1 MRIVKLNKNYLEE
14 ILKIN
19 GHINKKGIGLAL
31 NIKDNFIF
39 IPITSQIKYD
49 SEKLKYLDY
58 PLFNIGDKRKYGTL
72 VIKDYIYIHHSVIVD
87 VDSDDRIVDEITFFK
102 KNREIIEKK
111 TVRRINKYKESYDK
125 KIQEI
130 LFNFLYKRKTEAR
143 NNGKKYAE
151 KLINSM
157 AIIEKVNF
165 TKDDLESIIE
175 YKVME
180 KVDLYDVQTILN
192 LKTAWEDIMRTLD
205 KKLTLDY
212 IIDVNKTIASHQAL
226 KVGDIR
232 DGVNSVGGL
241 FEIEIPNK
249 GLILDFTDKINKI
262 ISEGNS
268 VKIENIAISLFYTLV
283 VNQWFYDGN
292 KRTGFAIMNKI
303 LIQNGIGLVL
313 ITEELEK
320 NFSEKLFLCYK
331 EKGEKSKRE
340 FIEFIKNYCYIK
352 FKKN

>member
-1 MRIVKLNKNYLEE
+1 MRIVKLNKNYLKE

-19 GHINKKGIGLAL
+19 NHINKEGIGLAVNL
-31 NIKDNFIF
+31 RDNYIF
-39 IPITSQIKYD
+39 IPMTSQIKYKI
-49 SEKLKYLDY
+49 EKLNYLDY
-58 PLFNIGDKRKYGTL
+58 PLFNIGNKRKYGTL
-72 VIKDYIYIHHSVIVD
+72 VIKDYIYIHHSVITD
-87 VDSDDRIVDEITFFK
+87 VDSDDRIIDEITFFK
-102 KNREIIEKK
+102 ENREIIEKK
-111 TVRRINKYKESYDK
+111 IIRRINKYKESYDK
-125 KIQEI
+125 KIQEV
-130 LFNFLYKRKTEAR
+130 LFDFLTKRKTEAR
-143 NNGKKYAE
+143 YNGKKYAE

-165 TKDDLESIIE
+165 TKSDLENIIE

-205 KKLTLDY
+205 KKLTLEY
-212 IIDVNKTIASHQAL
+212 IIDINKTIASHQAL

-241 FEIEIPNK
+241 FEIETPNK
-249 GLILDFTDKINKI
+249 ELILKFIDKINKI
-262 ISEGNS
+262 ITEGNNI
-268 VKIENIAISLFYTLV
+268 KIENIAICLFYTLV
-283 VNQWFYDGN
+283 INQWFYDGN

-320 NFSEKLFLCYK
+320 KFSEKLFLCYK

-352 FKKN
+352 F

>member
-1 MRIVKLNKNYLEE
+1 MRIVKLNENYLEE

-49 SEKLKYLDY
+49 SEKLKHLDY

-72 VIKDYIYIHHSVIVD
+72 VIKDYIYIHHSVITD
-87 VDSDDRIVDEITFFK
+87 VDSDDRIIDEITFFK
-102 KNREIIEKK
+102 KNREIIKK
-111 TVRRINKYKESYDK
+111 KVVRRINKYKESYDK

-212 IIDVNKTIASHQAL
+212 IIDINKTIASHQAL
-226 KVGDIR
+226 KVGEIR
-232 DGVNSVGGL
+232 DGINSVSGL
-241 FEIEIPNK
+241 FEVEIPNK
-249 GLILDFTDKINKI
+249 ELILSFIDKINKI
-262 ISEGNS
+262 ITEGNS
-268 VKIENIAISLFYTLV
+268 IKIENIAISLFYTLV

-313 ITEELEK
+313 ITEELEQK
-320 NFSEKLFLCYK
+320 FSEKLFLCYK

-340 FIEFIKNYCYIK
+340 FMEFIKNYCYIK
-352 FKKN
+352 F

>member
-1 MRIVKLNKNYLEE
+1 MRIVKLNENYLEE

-49 SEKLKYLDY
+49 SEKLKHLDY

-72 VIKDYIYIHHSVIVD
+72 VIKDYIYIHHSIITD
-87 VDSDDRIVDEITFFK
+87 VDSDDRIIDEITFFK
-102 KNREIIEKK
+102 KNREFIEKK
-111 TVRRINKYKESYDK
+111 TIRRINKYKESYDK

-212 IIDVNKTIASHQAL
+212 IIDINKTIASHQAL
-226 KVGDIR
+226 KVGEIR
-232 DGVNSVGGL
+232 DGINSVSGL
-241 FEIEIPNK
+241 FEVEVPNK
-249 GLILDFTDKINKI
+249 ELVLSFIDKINKI
-262 ISEGNS
+262 ITEGNS
-268 VKIENIAISLFYTLV
+268 IKIENIAISLFYTLV

-352 FKKN
+352 F

>member
-1 MRIVKLNKNYLEE
+1 M
-14 ILKIN
+14 
-19 GHINKKGIGLAL
+19 
-31 NIKDNFIF
+31 
-39 IPITSQIKYD
+39 
-49 SEKLKYLDY
+49 
-58 PLFNIGDKRKYGTL
+58 FNIGDKRKYGTL
-72 VIKDYIYIHHSVIVD
+72 VIKDYIYIHHSVITD
-87 VDSDDRIVDEITFFK
+87 VDSDDRIIDEITFFK

-111 TVRRINKYKESYDK
+111 VVRRINKYKESYDK

-212 IIDVNKTIASHQAL
+212 IIDINKTIASHQAL
-226 KVGDIR
+226 KVGEIR
-232 DGVNSVGGL
+232 DGINSVSGL
-241 FEIEIPNK
+241 FEVEVPNK
-249 GLILDFTDKINKI
+249 ELILSFIDKINKI
-262 ISEGNS
+262 ITEGNS
-268 VKIENIAISLFYTLV
+268 IKIENIAISLFYTLV

-313 ITEELEK
+313 ITEELEQK
-320 NFSEKLFLCYK
+320 FSEKLFLCYK

-340 FIEFIKNYCYIK
+340 FMEFIKNYCYIK
-352 FKKN
+352 F

>member
-1 MRIVKLNKNYLEE
+1 MRIVKLNENYLEE

-49 SEKLKYLDY
+49 SEKLKHLDY

-72 VIKDYIYIHHSVIVD
+72 VIKDYIYIHHSVITD
-87 VDSDDRIVDEITFFK
+87 VDSDDRIIDEITFFK
-102 KNREIIEKK
+102 KNREIIKK
-111 TVRRINKYKESYDK
+111 KVVRRINKYKESYDK

-212 IIDVNKTIASHQAL
+212 IIDINKTIASHQAL
-226 KVGDIR
+226 KVGEIR
-232 DGVNSVGGL
+232 DGINSVSGL
-241 FEIEIPNK
+241 FEVEVPNK
-249 GLILDFTDKINKI
+249 ELVLSFVDKINKI
-262 ISEGNS
+262 ITEGNS
-268 VKIENIAISLFYTLV
+268 IKIENIAISLFYTLV

-313 ITEELEK
+313 ITEELEQK
-320 NFSEKLFLCYK
+320 FSEKLFLCYK

-340 FIEFIKNYCYIK
+340 FMEFIKNYCYIK
-352 FKKN
+352 F

>member
-1 MRIVKLNKNYLEE
+1 MRIVKLNENYLEE

-49 SEKLKYLDY
+49 SEKLIHLDY

-72 VIKDYIYIHHSVIVD
+72 VIKDYIYIHHSVITD
-87 VDSDDRIVDEITFFK
+87 VDSDDRIIDEITFFK

-111 TVRRINKYKESYDK
+111 VVRRINKYKESYDK

-212 IIDVNKTIASHQAL
+212 IIDINKTIASHQAL
-226 KVGDIR
+226 KVGEIR
-232 DGVNSVGGL
+232 DGINSVSGL
-241 FEIEIPNK
+241 FEVEVPNK
-249 GLILDFTDKINKI
+249 ELILSFIDKINKI
-262 ISEGNS
+262 ITEGNS
-268 VKIENIAISLFYTLV
+268 IKIENIAISLFYTLV

-313 ITEELEK
+313 ITEELEQK
-320 NFSEKLFLCYK
+320 FSEKLFLCYK

-340 FIEFIKNYCYIK
+340 FMEFIKNYCYIK
-352 FKKN
+352 F

>member
-72 VIKDYIYIHHSVIVD
+72 VIKDYIYIHHSVIAD
-87 VDSDDRIVDEITFFK
+87 VNSDDRIVDEITFFK

-268 VKIENIAISLFYTLV
+268 VKIENIAIGLFYTLV

-352 FKKN
+352 F

>member
-1 MRIVKLNKNYLEE
+1 MRIVKLNENYLKE

-19 GHINKKGIGLAL
+19 NHINKEGIGLAVNL
-31 NIKDNFIF
+31 RDNYIF
-39 IPITSQIKYD
+39 IPMTSQIKYKI
-49 SEKLKYLDY
+49 EKLNYLDY
-58 PLFNIGDKRKYGTL
+58 PLFNIGNKRKYGTL
-72 VIKDYIYIHHSVIVD
+72 VIKDYIYIHHSIIVD
-87 VDSDDRIVDEITFFK
+87 VDSDDRIIDEITFFK
-102 KNREIIEKK
+102 ENREIIEKK
-111 TVRRINKYKESYDK
+111 IIRRINKYKESYDK
-125 KIQEI
+125 KIQEV
-130 LFNFLYKRKTEAR
+130 LFDFLTKRKTEAR
-143 NNGKKYAE
+143 YNGKKYAE
-151 KLINSM
+151 NLINSM

-165 TKDDLESIIE
+165 TKSDLENIIE

-212 IIDVNKTIASHQAL
+212 IIDINKTIASHQAL

-241 FEIEIPNK
+241 FEIETPNK
-249 GLILDFTDKINKI
+249 ELILKFIDKINKI
-262 ISEGNS
+262 ITEGNNI
-268 VKIENIAISLFYTLV
+268 KIENIAICLFYTLV
-283 VNQWFYDGN
+283 INQWFYDGN

-320 NFSEKLFLCYK
+320 KFSEKLFLCYK

-352 FKKN
+352 F

>member
-1 MRIVKLNKNYLEE
+1 
-14 ILKIN
+14 
-19 GHINKKGIGLAL
+19 
-31 NIKDNFIF
+31 
-39 IPITSQIKYD
+39 
-49 SEKLKYLDY
+49 
-58 PLFNIGDKRKYGTL
+58 
-72 VIKDYIYIHHSVIVD
+72 
-87 VDSDDRIVDEITFFK
+87 
-102 KNREIIEKK
+102 
-111 TVRRINKYKESYDK
+111 
-125 KIQEI
+125 
-130 LFNFLYKRKTEAR
+130 
-143 NNGKKYAE
+143 
-151 KLINSM
+151 M

-212 IIDVNKTIASHQAL
+212 IIDINKTIASHQAL
-226 KVGDIR
+226 KVGEIR
-232 DGVNSVGGL
+232 DGINSVSGL
-241 FEIEIPNK
+241 FEVEVPNK
-249 GLILDFTDKINKI
+249 ELVLSFIDKINKI
-262 ISEGNS
+262 ITEGNS
-268 VKIENIAISLFYTLV
+268 IKIENIAISLFYTLV

-352 FKKN
+352 F

>member
-1 MRIVKLNKNYLEE
+1 MRIVKLNENYLEE

-49 SEKLKYLDY
+49 SEKLKHLDY

-72 VIKDYIYIHHSVIVD
+72 VIKDYIYIHHSVITD
-87 VDSDDRIVDEITFFK
+87 VDSDDRIIDEITFFK
-102 KNREIIEKK
+102 KNREFIEKK
-111 TVRRINKYKESYDK
+111 TIRRINKYKESYDK
-125 KIQEI
+125 KIQEV
-130 LFNFLYKRKTEAR
+130 LFDFLTKRKTEAR

-212 IIDVNKTIASHQAL
+212 IIDINKTIASHQAL
-226 KVGDIR
+226 KVGEIR
-232 DGVNSVGGL
+232 DGINSVSGL
-241 FEIEIPNK
+241 FEVEVPNK
-249 GLILDFTDKINKI
+249 ELILSFIDKINKI
-262 ISEGNS
+262 ITEGNS
-268 VKIENIAISLFYTLV
+268 IKIENIAISLFYTLV

-313 ITEELEK
+313 ITEELEQK
-320 NFSEKLFLCYK
+320 FSEKLFLCYK

-340 FIEFIKNYCYIK
+340 FMEFIKNYCYIK
-352 FKKN
+352 F

>member
-1 MRIVKLNKNYLEE
+1 MRIVKLNENYLEE

-49 SEKLKYLDY
+49 SEKLKHLDY

-72 VIKDYIYIHHSVIVD
+72 VIKDYIYIHHSVITD
-87 VDSDDRIVDEITFFK
+87 VDSDDRIIDEITFFK

-111 TVRRINKYKESYDK
+111 VVRRINKYKESYDK

-212 IIDVNKTIASHQAL
+212 IIDINKTIASHQAL
-226 KVGDIR
+226 KVGEIR
-232 DGVNSVGGL
+232 DGINSVSGL
-241 FEIEIPNK
+241 FEVEVPNK
-249 GLILDFTDKINKI
+249 ELILSFIDKINKI
-262 ISEGNS
+262 ITEGNS
-268 VKIENIAISLFYTLV
+268 IKIENIAISLFYTLV

-303 LIQNGIGLVL
+303 LIQNGIGLAL
-313 ITEELEK
+313 ITEELEQK
-320 NFSEKLFLCYK
+320 FSEKLFLCYK

-340 FIEFIKNYCYIK
+340 FMEFIKNYCYIK
-352 FKKN
+352 F

>member
-1 MRIVKLNKNYLEE
+1 MDFVSNLSGKTLLIHLQNT
-14 ILKIN
+14 LK
-19 GHINKKGIGLAL
+19 H
-31 NIKDNFIF
+31 
-39 IPITSQIKYD
+39 
-49 SEKLKYLDY
+49 LDY

-72 VIKDYIYIHHSVIVD
+72 VIKDYIYIHHSVITD
-87 VDSDDRIVDEITFFK
+87 VDSDDRIIDEITFFK

-111 TVRRINKYKESYDK
+111 VVRRINKYKESYDK

-212 IIDVNKTIASHQAL
+212 IIDINKTIASHQAL
-226 KVGDIR
+226 KVGEIR
-232 DGVNSVGGL
+232 DGINSVSGL
-241 FEIEIPNK
+241 FEVEVPNK
-249 GLILDFTDKINKI
+249 ELVLSFIDKINKI
-262 ISEGNS
+262 ITEGNS
-268 VKIENIAISLFYTLV
+268 IKIENIAISLFYTLV

-313 ITEELEK
+313 ITEELEQK
-320 NFSEKLFLCYK
+320 FSEKLFLCYK

-340 FIEFIKNYCYIK
+340 FMEFIKNYCYIK
-352 FKKN
+352 F

>member
-1 MRIVKLNKNYLEE
+1 MRIVKLNENYLEE

-49 SEKLKYLDY
+49 SEKLKHLDY

-72 VIKDYIYIHHSVIVD
+72 VIKDYIYIHHSVITD
-87 VDSDDRIVDEITFFK
+87 VDSDDRIIDEITFFK

-111 TVRRINKYKESYDK
+111 VIRRINKYKESYDK

-212 IIDVNKTIASHQAL
+212 IIDINKTIASHQAL
-226 KVGDIR
+226 KVGKIR
-232 DGVNSVGGL
+232 DGINSVSGL
-241 FEIEIPNK
+241 FEVEVPNK
-249 GLILDFTDKINKI
+249 ELILSFIDKINKI
-262 ISEGNS
+262 ITEGNS
-268 VKIENIAISLFYTLV
+268 IKIENIAISLFYTLV

-313 ITEELEK
+313 ITEELEQK
-320 NFSEKLFLCYK
+320 FSEKLFLCYK

-340 FIEFIKNYCYIK
+340 FMEFIKNYCYIK
-352 FKKN
+352 F

>member
-49 SEKLKYLDY
+49 SEKLKHLDY

-72 VIKDYIYIHHSVIVD
+72 VIKDYIYIHHSVITD
-87 VDSDDRIVDEITFFK
+87 VDSDDRIIDEITFFK
-102 KNREIIEKK
+102 KNREIIKK
-111 TVRRINKYKESYDK
+111 KVVRRINKYKESYDK

-212 IIDVNKTIASHQAL
+212 IIDINKTIASHQAL
-226 KVGDIR
+226 KVGEIR
-232 DGVNSVGGL
+232 DGINSVSGL
-241 FEIEIPNK
+241 FEVEVPNK
-249 GLILDFTDKINKI
+249 ELILSFIDKINKI
-262 ISEGNS
+262 ITEGNS
-268 VKIENIAISLFYTLV
+268 IKIENIAISLFYTLV

-313 ITEELEK
+313 ITEELEQK
-320 NFSEKLFLCYK
+320 FSEKLFLCYK

-340 FIEFIKNYCYIK
+340 FMEFIKNYCYIK
-352 FKKN
+352 F

>member
-1 MRIVKLNKNYLEE
+1 MRIVKLNENYLEE

-49 SEKLKYLDY
+49 SEKLKHLDY

-72 VIKDYIYIHHSVIVD
+72 VIKDYIYIHHSVITD
-87 VDSDDRIVDEITFFK
+87 VDSDDRIIDEITFFK
-102 KNREIIEKK
+102 KNREIIKK
-111 TVRRINKYKESYDK
+111 KVVRRINKYKESYDK

-212 IIDVNKTIASHQAL
+212 IIDINKTIASHQAL
-226 KVGDIR
+226 KVGEIR
-232 DGVNSVGGL
+232 DGINSVSGL
-241 FEIEIPNK
+241 FEVEVPNK
-249 GLILDFTDKINKI
+249 ELILSFIDKINKI
-262 ISEGNS
+262 ITEGNS
-268 VKIENIAISLFYTLV
+268 IKIENIAISLFYTLV

-313 ITEELEK
+313 ITEELEQK
-320 NFSEKLFLCYK
+320 FSEKLFLCYK

-340 FIEFIKNYCYIK
+340 FMEFIKNYCYIK
-352 FKKN
+352 F

>member
-1 MRIVKLNKNYLEE
+1 MRIVKLNENYLKE

-19 GHINKKGIGLAL
+19 NHINKEGIGLAVNL
-31 NIKDNFIF
+31 RDNYIF
-39 IPITSQIKYD
+39 IPMTSQTKYEI
-49 SEKLKYLDY
+49 EKLNYLDY
-58 PLFNIGDKRKYGTL
+58 PLFNIGNKRKYGTL
-72 VIKDYIYIHHSVIVD
+72 VIKDYIYIHHSIIVD
-87 VDSDDRIVDEITFFK
+87 VDSDDRIIDEITFFK
-102 KNREIIEKK
+102 ENREIIEKK
-111 TVRRINKYKESYDK
+111 IIRRINKYKESYDK
-125 KIQEI
+125 KIQEV
-130 LFNFLYKRKTEAR
+130 LFDFLTKRKTEAR
-143 NNGKKYAE
+143 YNGKKYAE
-151 KLINSM
+151 NLINSM

-165 TKDDLESIIE
+165 TKSDLENIIE

-212 IIDVNKTIASHQAL
+212 IIDINKTIASHQAL

-241 FEIEIPNK
+241 FEIETPNK
-249 GLILDFTDKINKI
+249 ELILKFIDKINKI
-262 ISEGNS
+262 ITEGNNI
-268 VKIENIAISLFYTLV
+268 KIENIAICLFYTLV
-283 VNQWFYDGN
+283 INQWFYDGN

-320 NFSEKLFLCYK
+320 KFSEKLFLCYK

-352 FKKN
+352 F

>member
-72 VIKDYIYIHHSVIVD
+72 VIKDYIYIHHSIITD
-87 VDSDDRIVDEITFFK
+87 VDSDDRIIDEITFFK
-102 KNREIIEKK
+102 KNREFIEKK
-111 TVRRINKYKESYDK
+111 TIRRINKYKESYDK
-125 KIQEI
+125 KIQEV
-130 LFNFLYKRKTEAR
+130 LFDFLIKRKTEAR

-212 IIDVNKTIASHQAL
+212 IIGVNKTIASHQAL

-262 ISEGNS
+262 IAEGNS

-352 FKKN
+352 F

>member
-1 MRIVKLNKNYLEE
+1 MRIVKLNENYLKE

-19 GHINKKGIGLAL
+19 NHINKEGVGLAINL
-31 NIKDNFIF
+31 RDNYIF
-39 IPITSQIKYD
+39 IPMTSQMKYEI
-49 SEKLKYLDY
+49 EKLNYLDY
-58 PLFNIGDKRKYGTL
+58 PLFNIGNKRKYGTL
-72 VIKDYIYIHHSVIVD
+72 VIKDYIYIHHSIITD
-87 VDSDDRIVDEITFFK
+87 VASTDRIIDEITFFK
-102 KNREIIEKK
+102 ENREIIEKK
-111 TVRRINKYKESYDK
+111 IIRRINKYKESYDK
-125 KIQEI
+125 KIQEV
-130 LFNFLYKRKTEAR
+130 LFDFLSKRKTEAR
-143 NNGKKYAE
+143 YNGKKYAE
-151 KLINSM
+151 NLINSM

-165 TKDDLESIIE
+165 TKSDLENIIE

-212 IIDVNKTIASHQAL
+212 IIDINKTIASHQAL

-232 DGVNSVGGL
+232 DGINSVGGL
-241 FEIEIPNK
+241 FEVETPNK
-249 GLILDFTDKINKI
+249 ELILKFIDKINKI
-262 ISEGNS
+262 ITEGNNI
-268 VKIENIAISLFYTLV
+268 KIENIAICLFYTLV

-320 NFSEKLFLCYK
+320 KFSEKLFLCYK
-331 EKGEKSKRE
+331 EKGGKSKRE
-340 FIEFIKNYCYIK
+340 FIEFIKNYCYRK
-352 FKKN
+352 F

>member
-1 MRIVKLNKNYLEE
+1 MRIVKLNENYLKE

-19 GHINKKGIGLAL
+19 NHINKEGIGLAVNL
-31 NIKDNFIF
+31 RDNYIF
-39 IPITSQIKYD
+39 IPMTSQIKYEI
-49 SEKLKYLDY
+49 EKLNYLDY
-58 PLFNIGDKRKYGTL
+58 PLFNIGNKRKYGTL
-72 VIKDYIYIHHSVIVD
+72 VIKDYIYIHHSIIVD
-87 VDSDDRIVDEITFFK
+87 VDSDDRIIDEITFFK
-102 KNREIIEKK
+102 ENREIIEKK
-111 TVRRINKYKESYDK
+111 IIRRINKYKESYDK
-125 KIQEI
+125 KIQEV
-130 LFNFLYKRKTEAR
+130 LFDFLTKRKTEAR
-143 NNGKKYAE
+143 YNGKKYAE
-151 KLINSM
+151 NLINSM

-165 TKDDLESIIE
+165 TKSDLENIIE

-212 IIDVNKTIASHQAL
+212 IIDINKTIASHQAL

-241 FEIEIPNK
+241 FEIETPNK
-249 GLILDFTDKINKI
+249 ELILKFIDKINKI
-262 ISEGNS
+262 ITEGNNI
-268 VKIENIAISLFYTLV
+268 KIENIAICLFYTLV
-283 VNQWFYDGN
+283 INQWFYDGN

-320 NFSEKLFLCYK
+320 KFSEKLFLCYK

-352 FKKN
+352 F

>member
-72 VIKDYIYIHHSVIVD
+72 VIKDYIYIHHSVIAD
-87 VDSDDRIVDEITFFK
+87 INSDDRIIDEITFFK
-102 KNREIIEKK
+102 KNREFIEKK
-111 TVRRINKYKESYDK
+111 TIRRINKYKESYDK
-125 KIQEI
+125 KIQEV
-130 LFNFLYKRKTEAR
+130 LFDFLIKRKTEAR

-212 IIDVNKTIASHQAL
+212 IIGVNKTIASHQAL

-262 ISEGNS
+262 IAEGNS

-352 FKKN
+352 F

>member
-58 PLFNIGDKRKYGTL
+58 PLCNIGDKRKYGTL
-72 VIKDYIYIHHSVIVD
+72 VIKDYIYIHHSVIAD

-180 KVDLYDVQTILN
+180 KIDLYDVQTILN

-268 VKIENIAISLFYTLV
+268 IKIENIAISLFYTLV

-340 FIEFIKNYCYIK
+340 FIKFIKNYCYIK
-352 FKKN
+352 F